1 MTVGAAH
8 DRARPAGRESGDAV
22 LSIADLVVDFPLE
35 NRTVRAV
42 DGLSFTIRPGQRL
55 GVVGES
61 GSGKST
67 VAMAVL
73 GLLEPPGRIVEGS
86 IKLGELELGG
96 ADEDVLR
103 AVRGGR
109 IAMIFQDALGSLNP
123 VKTIGYQLKEAIR
136 LHTDAGKSDAVD
148 RAVELLTE
156 VGVQTPH
163 ARLAQYPHEFSG
175 GMRQRVM
182 IAMALASDPELLIA
196 DEPTTALDVTTQA
209 SVIDLLRHL
218 SEERQMAVM
227 LITHDLGIIAS
238 FAEDVLVMYA
248 GAPVE
253 YGAVDDVFERAGHPY
268 TQALIAA
275 VPQLGDERAETLPSI
290 PGVLPR
296 ADAIPPGCRFAPRC
310 RLAGARELCRIE
322 RPAFEFADPALS
334 VACHFTHESRATAG
348 VIHREEMSLG
358 EPAIGSTLLTVD
370 DLAKDYRARAG
381 WGSRQRWLRAVDGVS
396 FEIKS
401 GESLGLVGESGSGKS
416 TVARLLLGLTQ
427 RTRGEVMFEGG
438 RPLEARKRGLSK
450 AHRGRVQ
457 MVFQDPGDSLD
468 PLLTVEQI
476 VAEPLVLLD
485 RREARRHR
493 GRVPELLELVGL
505 AVDFGKR
512 RPLQLSGG
520 QRQRVAIARALATNP
535 ALVVCDEAVS
545 SLDVSVRAQILNL
558 LMDLQR
564 RLALS
569 YLFISHDLSTV
580 RHVCDR
586 VAVMYGGR
594 FVEVADA
601 DDIFTAPQHPY
612 TVALLSAVPIP
623 NPALERERRR
633 IRLEGELP
641 DLTSEVTGCIFA
653 SRCWKAQ
660 ERCRIEEP
668 ELTERSGTGHRSACH
683 FPEHAA
689 SYPSQGGS
697 S

>member
-1 MTVGAAH
+1 VTVGAAS
-8 DRARPAGRESGDAV
+8 DRTRPAGSGTAAPV
-22 LSIADLVVDFPLE
+22 LSIAGLVVDFPLE

-42 DGLSFTIRPGQRL
+42 DGLSFTIHPGQRL

-73 GLLEPPGRIVEGS
+73 GLLEPPGKIVAGS
-86 IKLGELELGG
+86 IALGELELAG
-96 ADEDVLR
+96 AKEDVLR

-123 VKTIGYQLKEAIR
+123 VKTIGYQLIEAIR
-136 LHTDAGKSDAVD
+136 LHTGASKDEAVG

-156 VGVQTPH
+156 VGVQMPQ

-209 SVIDLLRHL
+209 GVIDLLRHL
-218 SEERQMAVM
+218 ADERQMAVM
-227 LITHDLGIIAS
+227 LITHDLGVVAG

-253 YGAVDDVFERAGHPY
+253 YGPVDEVFERAGHPY

-275 VPQLGDERAETLPSI
+275 VPRLGDARAETLPSI

-310 RLAGARELCRIE
+310 RLAGARELCRVE
-322 RPAFEFADPALS
+322 RPAFALADPALR
-334 VACHFTHESRATAG
+334 VAGHFADESRATAG
-348 VIHREEMSLG
+348 VVHREEMYVG
-358 EPAIGSTLLTVD
+358 APPIGSTLVEVD
-370 DLAKDYRARAG
+370 DLAKDYRARG
-381 WGSRQRWLRAVDGVS
+381 DRGRGKRWLRAVDGVS
-396 FEIKS
+396 FEIRS

-416 TVARLLLGLTQ
+416 TVARLLLGLTEP
-427 RTRGEVMFEGG
+427 TRGTATFEGG
-438 RPLEARKRGLSK
+438 RLLDGRKRGLAK
-450 AHRGRVQ
+450 EHRGRVQ
-457 MVFQDPGDSLD
+457 MVFQDPGDSLN
-468 PLLTVEQI
+468 PLMTVEQI

-485 RREARRHR
+485 RREARRHS

-505 AVDFGKR
+505 GADFGKR

-520 QRQRVAIARALATNP
+520 QRQRVAIARALATDP

-564 RLALS
+564 RLGLS

-601 DDIFTAPQHPY
+601 DEIYTAPQHPY

-641 DLTSEVTGCIFA
+641 DLTREMTGCIFA

-660 ERCRIEEP
+660 ERCRVEAP
-668 ELTERSGTGHRSACH
+668 ELVDRTGTRHRSACH
-683 FPEHAA
+683 FPEHLAPHPA
-689 SYPSQGGS
+689 NGGS
-697 S
+697 P

>member
-1 MTVGAAH
+1 MSREATAQTATTGAVE
-8 DRARPAGRESGDAV
+8 GNSV
-22 LSIADLVVDFPLE
+22 LSIDELVVEFPVGH
-35 NRTVRAV
+35 RTVRAV
-42 DGLSFTIRPGQRL
+42 DGLSFTIRPGQKL

-73 GLLEPPGRIVEGS
+73 GLLESPGRIEGGS
-86 IKLGELELGG
+86 ITLGGLELNG
-96 ADEDVLR
+96 ATDDVLR
-103 AVRGGR
+103 TIRGGR

-123 VKTIGYQLKEAIR
+123 VKTIGYQLVEAIR
-136 LHTDAGKSDAVD
+136 LHTDATKAGAAD
-148 RAVELLTE
+148 RAVELLAE
-156 VGVQTPH
+156 VGVQSPRQ
-163 ARLAQYPHEFSG
+163 RLEQYPHEFSG

-182 IAMALASDPELLIA
+182 IAMALASNPELLIA

-209 SVIDLLRHL
+209 SVIDLLHRL
-218 SEERQMAVM
+218 SDERQMAVM

-253 YGAVDDVFERAGHPY
+253 FGSVDDVFARAGHPY

-275 VPQLGDERAETLPSI
+275 VPQLDDARAESLPSI

-310 RLAGARELCRIE
+310 RLAAGREICLSE
-322 RPAFEFADPALS
+322 RPAFDMADPVRR
-334 VACHFTHESRATAG
+334 VACHFVDESRATVG
-348 VIHREEMSLG
+348 VVHRQEISLGQPSLG
-358 EPAIGSTLLTVD
+358 ETLLVVG
-370 DLAKDYRARAG
+370 DLAKDYRARGASG
-381 WGSRQRWLRAVDGVS
+381 PRKRWLRAVESVS
-396 FEIKS
+396 FEIRR

-416 TVARLLLGLTQ
+416 TVARLLLGLTP
-427 RTRGEVMFEGG
+427 RTRGEVAFEG
-438 RPLEARKRGLSK
+438 RPLEASSGGIAKEQ
-450 AHRGRVQ
+450 RGRVQ

-468 PLLTVEQI
+468 PLMTIEQI
-476 VAEPLVLLD
+476 VAEPLLLLH
-485 RREARRHR
+485 RRDGKKHR

-505 AVDFGKR
+505 EADYGKR

-520 QRQRVAIARALATNP
+520 QRQRVAIARALATDP
-535 ALVVCDEAVS
+535 ALIVCDEAVS

-564 RLALS
+564 RLGLS

-601 DDIFTAPQHPY
+601 DRIFSAPQHPY
-612 TVALLSAVPIP
+612 TMALLSAVPIAD
-623 NPALERERRR
+623 PARERERER
-633 IRLEGELP
+633 IRLQGELP
-641 DLTSEVTGCIFA
+641 DLTEPVPGCIFA

-660 ERCRIEEP
+660 ERCTAERP
-668 ELTERSGTGHRSACH
+668 ELTERAGATHLSACH
-683 FPEHAA
+683 FPENA
-689 SYPSQGGS
+689 G
-697 S
+697 

>member
-1 MTVGAAH
+1 VTQGAIH
-8 DRARPAGRESGDAV
+8 DHAGPAGRALDDVV
-22 LSIADLVVDFPLE
+22 LSITDLVVDFPLE
-35 NRTVRAV
+35 HRTVRAV
-42 DGLSFTIRPGQRL
+42 DGLSLTIRPGQRL

-67 VAMAVL
+67 VAMSVL
-73 GLLEPPGRIVEGS
+73 GLLEPPGRIGGGS
-86 IKLGELELGG
+86 IKLGDLELSG
-96 ADEDVLR
+96 AEDDVLR
-103 AVRGGR
+103 SVRGGR

-123 VKTIGYQLKEAIR
+123 VKTIGYQLIEAIR
-136 LHTDAGKSDAVD
+136 LHTDANKTEAVE
-148 RAVELLTE
+148 RAVELLAE
-156 VGVQTPH
+156 VGVQTPRV
-163 ARLAQYPHEFSG
+163 RLDQYPHEFSG

-209 SVIDLLRHL
+209 SVIDLLHRL
-218 SEERQMAVM
+218 AEERHMAVM
-227 LITHDLGIIAS
+227 LITHDLGIIAG
-238 FAEDVLVMYA
+238 FAQDVLVMYA

-253 YGAVDDVFERAGHPY
+253 FGAVDDVFAHAGHPY

-275 VPQLGDERAETLPSI
+275 VPQLGDARAATLPSI

-310 RLAGARELCRIE
+310 RLAGDREICRVH
-322 RPAFEFADPALS
+322 RPVFDMADPAS
-334 VACHFTHESRATAG
+334 RVACHFADESLATAG
-348 VIHREEMSLG
+348 VIHAQEVFLG
-358 EPAIGSTLLTVD
+358 EPSIGEGLLDVE
-370 DLAKDYRARAG
+370 DLAKDYRARG
-381 WGSRQRWLRAVDGVS
+381 TTGSRKRWLRAVESVS

-427 RTRGEVMFEGG
+427 RTRGGVMFEG
-438 RPLEARKRGLSK
+438 RPLEASSGGIAKEQ
-450 AHRGRVQ
+450 RGRVQ
-457 MVFQDPGDSLD
+457 MVFQDPGDSLN
-468 PLLTVEQI
+468 PLMTIEQI
-476 VAEPLVLLD
+476 VAEPLMLLH
-485 RREARRHR
+485 RREGRRNR

-505 AVDFGKR
+505 ESDFGRR

-520 QRQRVAIARALATNP
+520 QRQRVAIARALATDP
-535 ALVVCDEAVS
+535 ALIVCDEAVS

-564 RLALS
+564 RLGLS

-586 VAVMYGGR
+586 VAVMYGGQ

-601 DDIFTAPQHPY
+601 DEIFTAPQHPY
-612 TVALLSAVPIP
+612 TIALLSAVPIP

-641 DLTSEVTGCIFA
+641 DLTSPVPGCIFA
-653 SRCWKAQ
+653 SRCWKSEDRCAV
-660 ERCRIEEP
+660 ERP
-668 ELTERSGTGHRSACH
+668 ALTERSGTAHRSACH
-683 FPEHAA
+683 FPENV
-689 SYPSQGGS
+689 G
-697 S
+697 

>member
-1 MTVGAAH
+1 VTVGAAH
-8 DRARPAGRESGDAV
+8 DHARPTGRESGDVV

-73 GLLEPPGRIVEGS
+73 GLLEAPGRIVEGS

-123 VKTIGYQLKEAIR
+123 VKTIGYQLTEAIR
-136 LHTDAGKSDAVD
+136 LHTDASKSDAVD
-148 RAVELLTE
+148 RAVELLAE
-156 VGVQTPH
+156 VGVQMPH

-182 IAMALASDPELLIA
+182 IAMALASDPDLLIA

-209 SVIDLLRHL
+209 SVIDLLRQL

-253 YGAVDDVFERAGHPY
+253 YGAVDEVFERAGHPY

-310 RLAGARELCRIE
+310 RLAGARELCRTE
-322 RPAFEFADPALS
+322 RPAFEFADPARS
-334 VACHFTHESRATAG
+334 VACHFTDESRATAG
-348 VIHREEMSLG
+348 VIHREEMYLG
-358 EPAIGSTLLTVD
+358 EPSIGSTLLTVD

-438 RPLEARKRGLSK
+438 RPLEASKRGLAK
-450 AHRGRVQ
+450 RHRGRVQ

-468 PLLTVEQI
+468 PLMTVEQI

-505 AVDFGKR
+505 AADFGKR

-564 RLALS
+564 RLGLS

-660 ERCRIEEP
+660 DRCTIEEP
-668 ELTERSGTGHRSACH
+668 ELTERSGTAHRSACH
-683 FPEHAA
+683 FPENA
-689 SYPSQGGS
+689 G
-697 S
+697 

>member
-1 MTVGAAH
+1 MIAGAAH
-8 DRARPAGRESGDAV
+8 DHARPADRASRGVV

-35 NRTVRAV
+35 DRTVRAV

-55 GVVGES
+55 GIVGES

-67 VAMAVL
+67 VAMSVL
-73 GLLEPPGRIVEGS
+73 GLLEPPGRIVAGS
-86 IKLGELELGG
+86 IRLGDLELGG
-96 ADEDVLR
+96 AKEDVLR

-123 VKTIGYQLKEAIR
+123 VKTIGYQLTEAIR
-136 LHTDAGKSDAVD
+136 LHTDASKADAVD
-148 RAVELLTE
+148 RAVELLAE

-209 SVIDLLRHL
+209 GVIDLLRHL

-227 LITHDLGIIAS
+227 LITHDLGVIAS

-253 YGAVDDVFERAGHPY
+253 YGAVEEVFERAGHPY

-275 VPQLGDERAETLPSI
+275 VPQLSDERAETLPSI

-310 RLAGARELCRIE
+310 RLAGAREICRNE
-322 RPAFEFADPALS
+322 RPAFVFADPTLN
-334 VACHFTHESRATAG
+334 VACHFADESRATAG
-348 VIHREEMSLG
+348 VIHREEIFLG
-358 EPAIGSTLLTVD
+358 EPSIGSTLLTVD
-370 DLAKDYRARAG
+370 DLAKDYRARG
-381 WGSRQRWLRAVDGVS
+381 GRGSRQRWLRAVDGVS

-427 RTRGEVMFEGG
+427 RTRGDVTFDGG
-438 RPLEARKRGLSK
+438 RPLDASKRGLAK
-450 AHRGRVQ
+450 EHRGRVQ
-457 MVFQDPGDSLD
+457 MVFQDPGDSLN
-468 PLLTVEQI
+468 PLMTVEQI

-505 AVDFGKR
+505 AADFGKR

-564 RLALS
+564 RLGLS

-641 DLTSEVTGCIFA
+641 DLTSQVTGCIFA

-660 ERCRIEEP
+660 DRCRIEEP
-668 ELTERSGTGHRSACH
+668 ELTERSGTAHRSACH
-683 FPEHAA
+683 FPEHT
-689 SYPSQGGS
+689 G
-697 S
+697 